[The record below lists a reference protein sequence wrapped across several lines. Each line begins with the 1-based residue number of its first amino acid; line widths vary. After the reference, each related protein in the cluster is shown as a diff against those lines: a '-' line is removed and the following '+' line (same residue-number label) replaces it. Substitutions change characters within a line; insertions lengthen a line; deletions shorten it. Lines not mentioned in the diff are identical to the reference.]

1 MSRLLR
7 EHALAFND
15 ALRRLG
21 GQFVAAFLNLLVIGI
36 ALSLPLAMYVV
47 LGNVSAFSRQA
58 AAEPQLT
65 LFLQPDADATAA
77 RAIEGRLKGH
87 TAIGRYQFVSKASA
101 LEDLKKAAGLS
112 GIIDELGRNPLP
124 DAFVVTGRP
133 DGAEALEALRS
144 EAAKWPGVDHA
155 QLDTLWARQVEA
167 VIRGGRMAVFILG
180 TLLGV
185 ALVAITFNTIR
196 LQILGRQEEI
206 EVSKLIGATN
216 AFIRRP
222 FLYLGTLQGLIGACI
237 AWGLVTFAV
246 GVLERELGVAVSL
259 IAQDGTL
266 RRLDLP
272 DTLGLAVLAS
282 GLGWFG
288 AWLSVTLH
296 LRRFDPM

>member
-1 MSRLLR
+1 VRAALDKVGLLPRERRDADRRSPAANSSGCASRAPSCTGPIGRCCSPTSRPATSMPTMRAPSSTLR
-7 EHALAFND
+7 VLFHQV
-15 ALRRLG
+15 G
-21 GQFVAAFLNLLVIGI
+21 VTV
-36 ALSLPLAMYVV
+36 LPLSTHA
-47 LGNVSAFSRQA
+47 
-58 AAEPQLT
+58 
-65 LFLQPDADATAA
+65 
-77 RAIEGRLKGH
+77 
-87 TAIGRYQFVSKASA
+87 AIGRYQFVAKAMA

-112 GIIDELGRNPLP
+112 GIVEELGRNPLP

-167 VIRGGRMAVFILG
+167 VIRGGRMVVVILG

-196 LQILGRQEEI
+196 LQILGRREEI

-237 AWGLVTFAV
+237 AWGLVMFAV
-246 GVLERELGVAVSL
+246 GVLEHELGIQAGEPL
-259 IAQDGTL
+259 PAAQSQGVRNRT
-266 RRLDLP
+266 P
-272 DTLGLAVLAS
+272 
-282 GLGWFG
+282 
-288 AWLSVTLH
+288 
-296 LRRFDPM
+296 

>member
-1 MSRLLR
+1 MSRLVR
-7 EHALAFND
+7 EHGLAFRD

-58 AAEPQLT
+58 AADPQLT

-77 RAIEGRLKGH
+77 RSIESRLKGH
-87 TAIGRYQFVSKASA
+87 AAIGRYQFVTKAMA

-112 GIIDELGRNPLP
+112 GIVEELGRNPLP

-167 VIRGGRMAVFILG
+167 VIRGGRMVVVILG

-196 LQILGRQEEI
+196 LQILGRKEEI

-237 AWGLVTFAV
+237 AWGLVMFAV
-246 GVLERELGVAVSL
+246 GVLERELGVAASL
-259 IAQDGTL
+259 IAQDGVL
-266 RRLDLP
+266 RRLDLS
-272 DTLGLAVLAS
+272 DTIALGALAG

-296 LRRFDPM
+296 LRRFEPI